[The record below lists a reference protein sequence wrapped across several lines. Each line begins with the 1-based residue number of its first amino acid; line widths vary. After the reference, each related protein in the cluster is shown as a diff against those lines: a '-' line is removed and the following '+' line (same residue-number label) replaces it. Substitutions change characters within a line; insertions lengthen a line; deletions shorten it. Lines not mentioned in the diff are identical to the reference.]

1 MDRIAENFFDLEVM
15 ARYLPSII
23 DGVFVTIHLAILI
36 VLSGLALG
44 FVLAVVRAFQIRPVN
59 WLIVLVVDVF
69 RALPPIVIM
78 IVFYFALPFV
88 GISMSGFVVAWLS
101 LTLVLASFAEEIF
114 WTGILSVDRGQWEAA
129 RSTGLG
135 FLPTLRDVV
144 LPQAVR
150 LTIPPLTNRTI
161 VITKSTAI
169 ASVVAVQEILTQA
182 SAAQAFSANTTPL
195 TMAAGPPT
203 SSSSCPSSSSA
214 DGWNRASGGSA
225 DARPG
230 TRRME
235 ALVHN
240 FFNLEILLKV
250 HPLLLKGFW
259 MTIQLCL
266 LVVPLGVAG
275 GLVVGGRLQLP
286 RALAQLAAHRLR
298 RLLPLVPRRSCCS
311 SSCSTA
317 CPSSVSRCRASS
329 RC

>member
-1 MDRIAENFFDLEVM
+1 MDRIAENFFDLAVM
-15 ARYLPSII
+15 AKYLPSII
-23 DGVFVTIHLAILI
+23 DGVWVTVHLAVLI

-59 WLIVLVVDVF
+59 WLIVLVADVF
-69 RALPPIVIM
+69 RALPPIVVM

-135 FLPTLRDVV
+135 FLGTLRDVV

-195 TMAAGPPT
+195 MMAA
-203 SSSSCPSSSSA
+203 
-214 DGWNRASGGSA
+214 
-225 DARPG
+225 
-230 TRRME
+230 
-235 ALVHN
+235 
-240 FFNLEILLKV
+240 
-250 HPLLLKGFW
+250 
-259 MTIQLCL
+259 
-266 LVVPLGVAG
+266 VAY
-275 GLVVGGRLQLP
+275 
-286 RALAQLAAHRLR
+286 LAIF
-298 RLLPLVPRRSCCS
+298 LPLV
-311 SSCSTA
+311 
-317 CPSSVSRCRASS
+317 VLSRWVES
-329 RC
+329 RFGWKR

>member
-23 DGVFVTIHLAILI
+23 DGVLVTIHLAVLI

-44 FVLAVVRAFQIRPVN
+44 FVLAVVRAFQVRPVN

-135 FLPTLRDVV
+135 FLQTLRDVV

-195 TMAAGPPT
+195 TMAAV
-203 SSSSCPSSSSA
+203 A
-214 DGWNRASGGSA
+214 Y
-225 DARPG
+225 
-230 TRRME
+230 
-235 ALVHN
+235 LVI
-240 FFNLEILLKV
+240 F
-250 HPLLLKGFW
+250 
-259 MTIQLCL
+259 
-266 LVVPLGVAG
+266 
-275 GLVVGGRLQLP
+275 
-286 RALAQLAAHRLR
+286 
-298 RLLPLVPRRSCCS
+298 LPLV
-311 SSCSTA
+311 
-317 CPSSVSRCRASS
+317 VLSRWVES
-329 RC
+329 RFGWKR

>member
-1 MDRIAENFFDLEVM
+1 MSRIAENFFDLEVM
-15 ARYLPSII
+15 AKYLPSII
-23 DGVFVTIHLAILI
+23 DGVFVTIHLAVLI

-135 FLPTLRDVV
+135 FLQTLRDVV

-195 TMAAGPPT
+195 TMAAI
-203 SSSSCPSSSSA
+203 A
-214 DGWNRASGGSA
+214 Y
-225 DARPG
+225 
-230 TRRME
+230 
-235 ALVHN
+235 LVI
-240 FFNLEILLKV
+240 FF
-250 HPLLLKGFW
+250 P
-259 MTIQLCL
+259 
-266 LVVPLGVAG
+266 LVVL
-275 GLVVGGRLQLP
+275 
-286 RALAQLAAHRLR
+286 
-298 RLLPLVPRRSCCS
+298 
-311 SSCSTA
+311 
-317 CPSSVSRCRASS
+317 SRWVES
-329 RC
+329 RFGWKR

>member
-1 MDRIAENFFDLEVM
+1 MNRIAENFFDLTVM
-15 ARYLPSII
+15 AKYLPSIL
-23 DGVFVTIHLAILI
+23 DGVWVTIHLAVLI
-36 VLSGLALG
+36 VLSGIALG
-44 FVLAVVRAFQIRPVN
+44 FGLAVVRAFQIRPVN

-135 FLPTLRDVV
+135 FLRTLRDVV

-195 TMAAGPPT
+195 TMAAV
-203 SSSSCPSSSSA
+203 A
-214 DGWNRASGGSA
+214 Y
-225 DARPG
+225 
-230 TRRME
+230 
-235 ALVHN
+235 LVI
-240 FFNLEILLKV
+240 F
-250 HPLLLKGFW
+250 
-259 MTIQLCL
+259 
-266 LVVPLGVAG
+266 
-275 GLVVGGRLQLP
+275 
-286 RALAQLAAHRLR
+286 
-298 RLLPLVPRRSCCS
+298 LPLV
-311 SSCSTA
+311 
-317 CPSSVSRCRASS
+317 VLSRWVETRFGWK
-329 RC
+329 R

>member
-1 MDRIAENFFDLEVM
+1 MDRIAENFFDLDVM
-15 ARYLPSII
+15 AKYLPSIL
-23 DGVFVTIHLAILI
+23 DGVWVTVHLAVLI

-59 WLIVLVVDVF
+59 WLIVLVADVF

-88 GISMSGFVVAWLS
+88 GVSMSGFTVAWLS

-135 FLPTLRDVV
+135 FLQALRDVV

-195 TMAAGPPT
+195 TMAA
-203 SSSSCPSSSSA
+203 A
-214 DGWNRASGGSA
+214 AY
-225 DARPG
+225 
-230 TRRME
+230 
-235 ALVHN
+235 LVI
-240 FFNLEILLKV
+240 F
-250 HPLLLKGFW
+250 
-259 MTIQLCL
+259 
-266 LVVPLGVAG
+266 
-275 GLVVGGRLQLP
+275 
-286 RALAQLAAHRLR
+286 
-298 RLLPLVPRRSCCS
+298 LPLV
-311 SSCSTA
+311 
-317 CPSSVSRCRASS
+317 VLSRWVES
-329 RC
+329 RFGWKR

>member
-36 VLSGLALG
+36 VLSGLVLG

-88 GISMSGFVVAWLS
+88 GVSMSGFVVAWLS

-135 FLPTLRDVV
+135 FFQTLRDVV

-195 TMAAGPPT
+195 TMAAV
-203 SSSSCPSSSSA
+203 A
-214 DGWNRASGGSA
+214 Y
-225 DARPG
+225 
-230 TRRME
+230 
-235 ALVHN
+235 LVI
-240 FFNLEILLKV
+240 F
-250 HPLLLKGFW
+250 
-259 MTIQLCL
+259 
-266 LVVPLGVAG
+266 
-275 GLVVGGRLQLP
+275 
-286 RALAQLAAHRLR
+286 
-298 RLLPLVPRRSCCS
+298 LPLV
-311 SSCSTA
+311 
-317 CPSSVSRCRASS
+317 VLSRWVES
-329 RC
+329 RFGWKR

>member
-1 MDRIAENFFDLEVM
+1 MDRIAENFFDLDVM
-15 ARYLPSII
+15 AKYLPSIL
-23 DGVFVTIHLAILI
+23 DGVWVTVHLAVLI

-59 WLIVLVVDVF
+59 WLIVLVADVF

-88 GISMSGFVVAWLS
+88 GVSMSGFAVAWLS

-135 FLPTLRDVV
+135 FLQTLRDVV

-195 TMAAGPPT
+195 TMAA
-203 SSSSCPSSSSA
+203 A
-214 DGWNRASGGSA
+214 AY
-225 DARPG
+225 
-230 TRRME
+230 
-235 ALVHN
+235 LVI
-240 FFNLEILLKV
+240 F
-250 HPLLLKGFW
+250 
-259 MTIQLCL
+259 
-266 LVVPLGVAG
+266 
-275 GLVVGGRLQLP
+275 
-286 RALAQLAAHRLR
+286 
-298 RLLPLVPRRSCCS
+298 LPLV
-311 SSCSTA
+311 
-317 CPSSVSRCRASS
+317 VLSRWVES
-329 RC
+329 RFGWKR

>member
-1 MDRIAENFFDLEVM
+1 MDRIAENFFDLAVM
-15 ARYLPSII
+15 AKYLPSIL
-23 DGVFVTIHLAILI
+23 DGVWVTVHLAVLI

-44 FVLAVVRAFQIRPVN
+44 FGLAVVRAFQIRPVN
-59 WLIVLVVDVF
+59 WLIVLVADVF
-69 RALPPIVIM
+69 RALPPIVVM

-135 FLPTLRDVV
+135 FLGTLRDVV

-195 TMAAGPPT
+195 MMAAV
-203 SSSSCPSSSSA
+203 A
-214 DGWNRASGGSA
+214 Y
-225 DARPG
+225 
-230 TRRME
+230 
-235 ALVHN
+235 LVI
-240 FFNLEILLKV
+240 F
-250 HPLLLKGFW
+250 
-259 MTIQLCL
+259 
-266 LVVPLGVAG
+266 
-275 GLVVGGRLQLP
+275 
-286 RALAQLAAHRLR
+286 
-298 RLLPLVPRRSCCS
+298 LPLV
-311 SSCSTA
+311 
-317 CPSSVSRCRASS
+317 VLSRWVES
-329 RC
+329 RFGWKR

>member
-1 MDRIAENFFDLEVM
+1 MNRIAENFFDLAVM
-15 ARYLPSII
+15 AKYLPSII
-23 DGVFVTIHLAILI
+23 DGVWVTIHLAVLI

-59 WLIVLVVDVF
+59 WLIMLVVDVF

-135 FLPTLRDVV
+135 FLQTLRDVV

-195 TMAAGPPT
+195 TMAAI
-203 SSSSCPSSSSA
+203 A
-214 DGWNRASGGSA
+214 Y
-225 DARPG
+225 
-230 TRRME
+230 
-235 ALVHN
+235 LVI
-240 FFNLEILLKV
+240 FF
-250 HPLLLKGFW
+250 P
-259 MTIQLCL
+259 
-266 LVVPLGVAG
+266 LVVL
-275 GLVVGGRLQLP
+275 
-286 RALAQLAAHRLR
+286 
-298 RLLPLVPRRSCCS
+298 
-311 SSCSTA
+311 
-317 CPSSVSRCRASS
+317 SRWVES
-329 RC
+329 RFGWKR

>member
-1 MDRIAENFFDLEVM
+1 MNRIAENFFDPEVM
-15 ARYLPSII
+15 AKYLPSII
-23 DGVFVTIHLAILI
+23 DGVYVTVHLAILI

-44 FVLAVVRAFQIRPVN
+44 FVLAIVRTFQVRPMN

-69 RALPPIVIM
+69 RALPPIVVM

-135 FLPTLRDVV
+135 FFQTLSEVV

-169 ASVVAVQEILTQA
+169 ASVVAVPEVLTQA

-195 TMAAGPPT
+195 TMAAI
-203 SSSSCPSSSSA
+203 A
-214 DGWNRASGGSA
+214 Y
-225 DARPG
+225 
-230 TRRME
+230 
-235 ALVHN
+235 
-240 FFNLEILLKV
+240 LLI
-250 HPLLLKGFW
+250 F
-259 MTIQLCL
+259 
-266 LVVPLGVAG
+266 
-275 GLVVGGRLQLP
+275 
-286 RALAQLAAHRLR
+286 
-298 RLLPLVPRRSCCS
+298 LPLV
-311 SSCSTA
+311 
-317 CPSSVSRCRASS
+317 VLSRWVES
-329 RC
+329 RFGWQR

>member
-1 MDRIAENFFDLEVM
+1 MDRIAENFFDLAVM
-15 ARYLPSII
+15 AKYLPSII
-23 DGVFVTIHLAILI
+23 DGVFVTIHLAVLI

-135 FLPTLRDVV
+135 FLQTLRDVV

-195 TMAAGPPT
+195 TMAAV
-203 SSSSCPSSSSA
+203 A
-214 DGWNRASGGSA
+214 Y
-225 DARPG
+225 
-230 TRRME
+230 
-235 ALVHN
+235 LVI
-240 FFNLEILLKV
+240 FF
-250 HPLLLKGFW
+250 P
-259 MTIQLCL
+259 
-266 LVVPLGVAG
+266 LVVL
-275 GLVVGGRLQLP
+275 
-286 RALAQLAAHRLR
+286 
-298 RLLPLVPRRSCCS
+298 
-311 SSCSTA
+311 
-317 CPSSVSRCRASS
+317 SRWVES
-329 RC
+329 RFGWKR

>member
-1 MDRIAENFFDLEVM
+1 MDRIAENFFDLDVM
-15 ARYLPSII
+15 AKYLPSIL
-23 DGVFVTIHLAILI
+23 DGVWVTIHLAVLI

-59 WLIVLVVDVF
+59 WLIVLVADVF

-88 GISMSGFVVAWLS
+88 GVSMSGFTVAWLS

-135 FLPTLRDVV
+135 FLQALRDVV

-195 TMAAGPPT
+195 TMAA
-203 SSSSCPSSSSA
+203 A
-214 DGWNRASGGSA
+214 AY
-225 DARPG
+225 
-230 TRRME
+230 
-235 ALVHN
+235 LVI
-240 FFNLEILLKV
+240 F
-250 HPLLLKGFW
+250 
-259 MTIQLCL
+259 
-266 LVVPLGVAG
+266 
-275 GLVVGGRLQLP
+275 
-286 RALAQLAAHRLR
+286 
-298 RLLPLVPRRSCCS
+298 LPLV
-311 SSCSTA
+311 
-317 CPSSVSRCRASS
+317 VLSRWVES
-329 RC
+329 RFGWKR

>member
-1 MDRIAENFFDLEVM
+1 MNRIAENFFDLAVM
-15 ARYLPSII
+15 AKYLPSII
-23 DGVFVTIHLAILI
+23 DGVWVTIHLAVLI

-135 FLPTLRDVV
+135 FLQTLRDVV

-195 TMAAGPPT
+195 TMAA
-203 SSSSCPSSSSA
+203 
-214 DGWNRASGGSA
+214 
-225 DARPG
+225 
-230 TRRME
+230 
-235 ALVHN
+235 
-240 FFNLEILLKV
+240 
-250 HPLLLKGFW
+250 
-259 MTIQLCL
+259 
-266 LVVPLGVAG
+266 VAY
-275 GLVVGGRLQLP
+275 LIIF
-286 RALAQLAAHRLR
+286 
-298 RLLPLVPRRSCCS
+298 LPLV
-311 SSCSTA
+311 
-317 CPSSVSRCRASS
+317 VLSRWVES
-329 RC
+329 RFGWKR

>member
-1 MDRIAENFFDLEVM
+1 MNRIAENFFDLEVM
-15 ARYLPSII
+15 AKYLPSII
-23 DGVFVTIHLAILI
+23 DGVFVTIHLAVLI

-135 FLPTLRDVV
+135 FLQTLRDVV

-195 TMAAGPPT
+195 TMAAI
-203 SSSSCPSSSSA
+203 A
-214 DGWNRASGGSA
+214 Y
-225 DARPG
+225 
-230 TRRME
+230 
-235 ALVHN
+235 LVI
-240 FFNLEILLKV
+240 FF
-250 HPLLLKGFW
+250 P
-259 MTIQLCL
+259 
-266 LVVPLGVAG
+266 LVVL
-275 GLVVGGRLQLP
+275 
-286 RALAQLAAHRLR
+286 
-298 RLLPLVPRRSCCS
+298 
-311 SSCSTA
+311 
-317 CPSSVSRCRASS
+317 SRWVES
-329 RC
+329 RFGWKR